1 VSLCLFEKYIFIN
14 HIMVNYFVDVLFQ
27 TYLLIHVWIGLHILP
42 QDLKTKVQLCVLWK
56 TGPDI
61 MDDSTPLLVPPTKR

>member
-1 VSLCLFEKYIFIN
+1 LWLIIWLMFYFK
-14 HIMVNYFVDVLFQ
+14 HIYF
-27 TYLLIHVWIGLHILP
+27 TPAWIGLHILP
-42 QDLKTKVQLCVLWK
+42 QDHKIKVQLCVLLK